1 MQRREFMKGAISL
14 SAFPYHLF
22 AGTTKKSASDVIELG
37 PKKVKVTRL
46 AMGTGTNGS
55 GGSSN
60 QTRKLGMSG
69 LSDLLRNAYDNGVA
83 FYDSADQ
90 YGTHPY
96 VKDAL
101 KKVPRE
107 KVTILS
113 KTHANTYEEMKADMA
128 RFQKEL
134 GTDYIDIML
143 LHCMMDSDWP
153 ERKKGAME
161 YIVEAQSKGLIKTK
175 GTSCHTLGALR
186 TSAKTPWVEV
196 HLARINPAGAVMDA
210 DPQTVLSVLKEGK
223 AAGKGVIGMKIF
235 GAGKLRHRAD
245 ECLQFA
251 LAQDCVDC
259 FTIGSES
266 IAEFTD
272 LTKKI
277 PAASVRG

>member
-1 MQRREFMKGAISL
+1 MQRRDFIRGAVSL

-46 AMGTGTNGS
+46 AMGTGTNGM

-69 LSDLLRNAYDNGVA
+69 LADLLRTAYDNGVC

-96 VKDAL
+96 IKEAL

-107 KVTILS
+107 KVAILT
-113 KTHANTYEEMKADMA
+113 KTHSNTYNEMKADLD
-128 RFQKEL
+128 RFRREL
-134 GTDYIDIML
+134 GVDYIDIVL
-143 LHCMMDSDWP
+143 LHCMMDPDWP
-153 ERKKGAME
+153 ARKKGAMDF
-161 YIVEAQSKGLIKTK
+161 ISEAQEKGLIKTK
-175 GTSCHTLGALR
+175 GTSCHTLGALKAAAD
-186 TSAKTPWVEV
+186 SPWVEV
-196 HLARINPAGAVMDA
+196 DLARFNPAGAIMDA
-210 DPQTVLSVLKEGK
+210 DVATVSAVLKGMK
-223 AAGKGVIGMKIF
+223 ASGKGIIGMKIF

-245 ECLQFA
+245 ECLQYA
-251 LAQDCVDC
+251 LSTEIVDC

-266 IAEFTD
+266 VAEFTD
-272 LTKKI
+272 LTKRI

>member
-1 MQRREFMKGAISL
+1 MQRRDFIRGAVSL

-22 AGTTKKSASDVIELG
+22 AGPTKKSASDVIELG

-46 AMGTGTNGS
+46 AMGTGTNGM

-69 LSDLLRNAYDNGVA
+69 LADLLRTAYDNGVC

-96 VKDAL
+96 IKEAL

-107 KVTILS
+107 KVAILT
-113 KTHANTYEEMKADMA
+113 KTHSNTYNEMKADLD
-128 RFQKEL
+128 RFRREL
-134 GTDYIDIML
+134 GVDYIDIML
-143 LHCMMDSDWP
+143 LHCMMDPDWP
-153 ERKKGAME
+153 ARKKGAMDF
-161 YIVEAQSKGLIKTK
+161 ISEAQEQGLIRTK
-175 GTSCHTLGALR
+175 GTSCHTLGALKAAA
-186 TSAKTPWVEV
+186 SSPWVEV
-196 HLARINPAGAVMDA
+196 DLARFNPAGAIMDA
-210 DPQTVLSVLKEGK
+210 DVATVSAVLKGMK
-223 AAGKGVIGMKIF
+223 ASGKGIMGMKIF

-245 ECLQFA
+245 ECLQYA
-251 LAQDCVDC
+251 LSTEIVDC

-272 LTKKI
+272 LTKRI